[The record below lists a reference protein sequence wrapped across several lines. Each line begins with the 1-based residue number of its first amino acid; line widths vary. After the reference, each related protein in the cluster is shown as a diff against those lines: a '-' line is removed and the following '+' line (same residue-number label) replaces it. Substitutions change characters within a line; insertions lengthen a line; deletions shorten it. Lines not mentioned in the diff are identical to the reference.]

1 MLDLIRSSDYID
13 ELYHVATGDD
23 PKLVV
28 AKLIELLDDFK
39 RDVEE
44 LEVTNSS
51 LNDACDD
58 LKGEVEELREL
69 FNKLSTDVVAV

>member
-1 MLDLIRSSDYID
+1 LLDLIRSSDYIV

-28 AKLIELLDDFK
+28 AKLIELLDDVK